1 MYTHL
6 YSQKHRYT
14 KEDAESSQPPCSCLR
29 AGARGLNTDR
39 YPIIQSAPVTITA
52 KFLEGKTKLQL
63 LYPCLKKA

>member
-6 YSQKHRYT
+6 HSQKHT

-39 YPIIQSAPVTITA
+39 YPIIQTAPVTIIA
-52 KFLEGKTKLQL
+52 IFLKGKTKPEL
-63 LYPCLKKA
+63 LYPC